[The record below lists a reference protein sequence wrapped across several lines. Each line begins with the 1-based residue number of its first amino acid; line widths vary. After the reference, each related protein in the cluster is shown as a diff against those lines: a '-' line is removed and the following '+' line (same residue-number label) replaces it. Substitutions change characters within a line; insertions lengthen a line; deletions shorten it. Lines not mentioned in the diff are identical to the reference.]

1 MKESLINNIENIDK
15 IIEKTSDA
23 RLKEMW
29 KTKKDLKD
37 KIKQRE
43 NVTTPRRTTS

>member
-1 MKESLINNIENIDK
+1 MKESLLNNIENIDK

-29 KTKKDLKD
+29 KTKKALRE

-43 NVTTPRRTTS
+43 NGPRSPSS